1 MICIKCGYI
10 LFHLSHDFDD
20 KDTKKNIK
28 TMDSAEKMCIFC
40 TRKSIHIKM

>member
-28 TMDSAEKMCIFC
+28 TMDSAEKCISLWPI
-40 TRKSIHIKM
+40 RLQYD